1 MKCGICSK
9 NQEENKAMSNA
20 VLNFLENQ
28 ISVQRKSGLI
38 RNLKTGFEGLI
49 DFASNDYLGLAR
61 SIELFEQIN
70 EEVLGTAKRNGST
83 GSRLLTGN
91 SSYTEQTEKFLA
103 EIFQAE
109 SALIFN
115 SGYSANLSVL
125 SSIPQKD
132 DTIIYDEH
140 SHASIK
146 DGARLSLAKRFAF
159 RHNDLDDLE
168 LKIKKSTGRVYII
181 VESIYSMDGDECP
194 LDDLCDLAEKY
205 DACIVLDEAHSTG
218 VMGENGNGMA
228 IERSL
233 HKKVFVRIYT
243 FGKAMG
249 IHGAV
254 VVGTNSI
261 RDYLINFARPFIY
274 TTALSPHDIASVRC
288 AFKYLTLNKNLQLNL
303 KNNIEKFLSE
313 TVQVKNRTQ
322 SKSAIQTL
330 IVPGNDNVRSVAK
343 YLNEKG
349 FDVRPILSPT
359 VPKGLERLRISL
371 HSFNSALEIEKFTS
385 LLVNL
390 PVVVNSGI

>member
-9 NQEENKAMSNA
+9 NQEENKAMSKA

-28 ISVQRKSGLI
+28 IAGQRNSGLI
-38 RNLKTGFEGLI
+38 RNLKTGFEGSI

-70 EEVLGTAKRNGST
+70 EEVLSTAKRNGST

-91 SSYTEQTEKFLA
+91 SSYTEQTENFLA

-159 RHNDLDDLE
+159 RHNNLDDLE

-194 LDDLCDLAEKY
+194 LEDLCDLAEKY

-228 IERSL
+228 IERNL

-254 VVGTNSI
+254 VVGTNSL

-274 TTALSPHDIASVRC
+274 TTALSPHSIASVRC
-288 AFKYLTLNKNLQLNL
+288 AFNYVTLNKNLQINL
-303 KNNIEKFLSE
+303 KHNIEKFLSA
-313 TVQVKNRTQ
+313 TVQIKNRTP

-330 IVPGNDNVRSVAK
+330 IVPGNDNVRIVAK

-371 HSFNSALEIEKFTS
+371 HAFNSTSEIEKFTS
-385 LLVNL
+385 LLSNL
-390 PVVVNSGI
+390 PVVVNSDL